1 MNNRKLKKWINKTLG
16 RNIKKLRLERE
27 LSEQYVSTKMKISL
41 KKYRKLEK
49 GYYAITVLQ
58 GFYVSEIFD
67 VSISYIVQDL
77 DSMPF

>member
-1 MNNRKLKKWINKTLG
+1 MNNRKLKKWVNKTLG
-16 RNIKKLRLERE
+16 RNIKKLRLERGF
-27 LSEQYVSTKMKISL
+27 SEQYVSAKMKISL

-67 VSISYIVQDL
+67 LPIYLVLEGL
-77 DSMPF
+77 DSKPS